1 MWRGIDGVRSVI
13 RSALRTVVA
22 ALTALALAIGVFG
35 FALCIRLWKDARRP
49 RAFVLLAGLA
59 FAGCAGSTGLRVQA
73 LGPVSP
79 DFYHWWEPVER
90 APTTMHSFIYEM
102 MERCVNISGDFASI
116 RWISADFVL
125 HSFYYQRLG
134 GLWVKERRLIV
145 LAAEKFNSPPEV
157 SEEILHSLLTGTNT
171 DHDDPDFQR
180 CKIKRLVPVGPE

>member
-1 MWRGIDGVRSVI
+1 MISL
-13 RSALRTVVA
+13 ALRIVLVVS
-22 ALTALALAIGVFG
+22 
-35 FALCIRLWKDARRP
+35 
-49 RAFVLLAGLA
+49 LL
-59 FAGCAGSTGLRVQA
+59 AGCAGSTSLPA
-73 LGPVSP
+73 PTLAP
-79 DFYHWWEPVER
+79 DSLIRWWEPVDR

-102 MERCVNISGDFASI
+102 MERCVTISGDFASI